1 MEDARA
7 VAARDGGFVFR
18 ARGKPEKNKGGQE
31 DAQNHIGSVAGC
43 GPRRQPPGG
52 KMRRRPGAA
61 GELAPQSA
69 VLTRRDSGIALKGA
83 PAVKAPVPIPI
94 MLRPA
99 LLAFAF
105 ALLAALSPAMG
116 AENPV
121 PRVSFNRD
129 IRPIMSDTCFH
140 CHGNDAKSRKA
151 GMRLDLR
158 EEALKKTKHDLLPIV
173 PGKPDESEII
183 LRITDDLDPMPPEE
197 AHKKLTAAQKEIFRR
212 WVAEGAVYE
221 PHWAYAP
228 LVRPAAPVV
237 PPIENQESKIE
248 NPIDAFIRAKLA
260 EKKITPSPQADR
272 ARLLRRVSLDLTGL
286 PPTPEEIAA
295 FLADSSHDAY
305 EKQVD
310 RLLASPRHG
319 ERMAVWW
326 LDVARFT
333 DTVGFHGDQ
342 NQRIFP
348 YRDYVINAFNANK
361 RFDQFTIEQ
370 LAGDLLPH
378 ATDEQRVASGYNRLN
393 MMTREGGAQPK
404 EYLAKYGAERVR
416 GVAAAWFGSTFGCAE
431 CHDHKFD
438 PIKTRDFY
446 ELQSFFA
453 DVKQWGVYS
462 DYGYTKN
469 PELAGFNNDFPFP
482 PEIEVKSPY
491 LAARHDRLAAD
502 LQAHLAALRPRA
514 DEPAA
519 ASRRAAWIAEVR
531 TLLAQAPDGWARP
544 LPDAV
549 VMKAGKPVAER
560 AVAVEDDGMVRL
572 ARALAK
578 TESVRLTLRPTAA
591 RIASIRVDVGAEPV
605 EPDGKRRTRGG
616 DAFALAAS
624 VRGAD
629 GKDRKLTFTF
639 ADASAKAPRYRSGTE
654 IEGITSGWKLPAD
667 KAGEPLTGVWQLA
680 APVTLAPG
688 EALVVTVSG
697 EARTPFR
704 VATSPL
710 GAGQP
715 LDVASAAVLAAFAA
729 PLPSAAQQAL
739 LTDTWLLSTADDR
752 AGFERYHQLAAALRA
767 THDGKAWSMVS
778 EAVEPFPI
786 RILPRGNWQDESG
799 AVVLPATPSFL
810 PGRIESTPEKR
821 LTRLDLARWIVSRAN
836 PITARTVMN
845 RLWAIYF
852 GTALSA
858 SVDDLGSQGELPSHP
873 ELLDWLASEF
883 RDGGWDLRRL
893 IRLIVMSA
901 TYRQSSN
908 ARPELRETDPAN
920 RLLAFQNPRRLEAEF
935 VRDNALAIAGLLDLR
950 DLGGPSAFPYQ
961 PPGYYAALQF
971 PDREYVASGPEA
983 QWRRGVYMHWQRTF
997 LHPMLANFDAPA
1009 RDECAAARVVSNT
1022 PQQAL
1027 TLLNDPTFVEAARH
1041 FAVRIL
1047 AAGGQDDAARLRAAF
1062 QLALARPPQSTEQKS
1077 LTAFLATQRDY
1088 YRANVPEA
1096 EKLLRV
1102 GISPP
1107 PAGEPAELAAWA
1119 TVARVLLNSQE
1130 AITRY

>member
-1 MEDARA
+1 MLR
-7 VAARDGGFVFR
+7 
-18 ARGKPEKNKGGQE
+18 
-31 DAQNHIGSVAGC
+31 
-43 GPRRQPPGG
+43 
-52 KMRRRPGAA
+52 
-61 GELAPQSA
+61 
-69 VLTRRDSGIALKGA
+69 LTIPFIAL
-83 PAVKAPVPIPI
+83 V
-94 MLRPA
+94 A
-99 LLAFAF
+99 LSSEV
-105 ALLAALSPAMG
+105 LAA
-116 AENPV
+116 E

-140 CHGNDAKSRKA
+140 CHGNDPKSRKA

-183 LRITDDLDPMPPEE
+183 FRIFDESDPMPPEE
-197 AHKKLTAAQKEIFRR
+197 AHKTLTAAQKDLFRR

-228 LVRPAAPVV
+228 LAKPALPAATRA
-237 PPIENQESKIE
+237 EA
-248 NPIDAFIRAKLA
+248 NPIDAFIREKLTA
-260 EKKITPSPQADR
+260 KKIAPSPEADKF
-272 ARLLRRVSLDLTGL
+272 RLLRRVSLDLTGL
-286 PPTPEEIAA
+286 PPTPKETAV
-295 FLADSSHDAY
+295 FLADRSRDAY
-305 EKQVD
+305 EKKVE

-326 LDVARFT
+326 LDLARFT

-348 YRDYVINAFNANK
+348 YRDYVINAFNTNK

-370 LAGDLLPH
+370 LAGDLLPN
-378 ATDEQRVASGYNRLN
+378 ATTEQRVATGYNRLN
-393 MMTREGGAQPK
+393 MMTREGGAQPQ

-462 DYGYTKN
+462 DYGYTRN

-482 PEIEVKSPY
+482 PEIEVASPY
-491 LAARHDRLAAD
+491 LTARHDRAAED
-502 LQAHLAALRPRA
+502 LNAHVLALRRHA
-514 DEPAA
+514 AEPAA
-519 ASRRAAWIAEVR
+519 AARFATWLDEIRAHLARVPGAWE
-531 TLLAQAPDGWARP
+531 RP
-544 LPDAV
+544 LPASEV
-549 VMKAGKPVAER
+549 VKAGKPVMER
-560 AVAVEDDGMVRL
+560 AVAVEDDGTVRL
-572 ARALAK
+572 ARALVR
-578 TESVRLTLRPTAA
+578 TETLRLALRPGT
-591 RIASIRVDVGAEPV
+591 ASIAALRVDLVAEPV
-605 EPDGKRRTRGG
+605 ADPEKRRARAG
-616 DAFALAAS
+616 DTFTLAAS

-629 GKDRKLTFTF
+629 GKDRKLAFAF
-639 ADASAKAPRYRSGTE
+639 ADAAAKAPRYRGGFE
-654 IEGITSGWKLPAD
+654 IEGIAAGWRLPTD
-667 KAGEPLTGVWQLA
+667 RAGDTLTAVWLLTEPLT
-680 APVTLAPG
+680 LAPD
-688 EALVVTVSG
+688 ETLVVSITG
-697 EARTPFR
+697 EARAPFR

-710 GAGQP
+710 GAGRP
-715 LDVASAAVLAAFAA
+715 LDVASDAVLAALAT
-729 PLPSAAQQAL
+729 PQTGAAQQAL
-739 LTDTWLLSTADDR
+739 LADTWLMSTGDDR
-752 AGFERYHQLAAALRA
+752 SGFTRYHELTAAIRA
-767 THDGKAWSMVS
+767 TNEGKAWSMVT
-778 EAVEPFPI
+778 EAVEPFTV
-786 RILPRGNWQDESG
+786 RVLPRGNWQDESG

-810 PGRIESTPEKR
+810 PGRRESTLEKR
-821 LTRLDLARWIVSRAN
+821 LTRLDLARWIVSRDN
-836 PITARTVMN
+836 PITARTVVN

-883 RDGGWDLRRL
+883 RDGGWDLRHM
-893 IRLIVMSA
+893 IRLIVTSG
-901 TYRQSSN
+901 TYRQIST

-920 RLLAFQNPRRLEAEF
+920 RLLASQNPRRLEAEF
-935 VRDNALAIAGLLDLR
+935 VRDNALFIAGLLDLR

-971 PDREYVASGPEA
+971 PDRDYISSDADA

-1009 RDECAAARVVSNT
+1009 RDECAAARSVSNT

-1041 FAVRIL
+1041 FAARVL
-1047 AAGGQDDAARLRAAF
+1047 AAGGQDDPPHVRAAF
-1062 QLALARPPQSTEQKS
+1062 QLALARAPKAAEQKS

-1096 EKLLRV
+1096 EKLLRI

-1107 PAGEPAELAAWA
+1107 PTGDAAELAAW
-1119 TVARVLLNSQE
+1119 TMVARVLLNSQE
-1130 AITRY
+1130 VITRY